1 MYQHYQNNELVFK
14 TRWITTEGFYFSEK
28 ELPDPSLEHYL
39 NTSEDPEEQII
50 FIPFSQIKQA
60 APLYENQP
68 PLLDIDVIDPNNYQS
83 LVADFENKAQLKE
96 AIQEIEK
103 HSGLQETVEIIKNKS
118 WMRNLLYTLAAAF
131 FGFSL
136 VMMAR
141 EMEAGEA
148 LDLSGRRSGF
158 KSVLASIAGQLG
170 VVGSAVL
177 AIALIAGFGYF
188 TYTIYK
194 SSNTTRIVWKK

>member
-28 ELPDPSLEHYL
+28 ELPDASLAQYL
-39 NTSEDPEEQII
+39 NKPEESEDGII
-50 FIPFSQIKQA
+50 FIPFSQIKKVV
-60 APLYENQP
+60 PLYENEP
-68 PLLDIDVIDPNNYQS
+68 PLLDIDVLNSKDYQA
-83 LVADFENKAQLKE
+83 LVADFENKAQLRE

-103 HSGLQETVEIIKNKS
+103 HSGLKETVEIIKNRT
-118 WMRNLLYTLAAAF
+118 WIRNLLYTIAVAF

-141 EMEAGEA
+141 ELENGEA
-148 LDLSGRRSGF
+148 LDISGRRSGF
-158 KSVLASIAGQLG
+158 KSILASIAGQLG
-170 VVGSAVL
+170 VLGSAVL
-177 AIALIAGFGYF
+177 AAALVCGFAYF

-194 SSNTTRIVWKK
+194 SSNTKRTVWKK